1 MMARMPAINWNTAI
15 QYALLVKIAESVN
28 PSGSYGAAEMSQI
41 SSVGYTFLQT
51 LYGDDLATDI
61 DAHDG
66 DVVTF
71 GFLAVS
77 SAKELVAI
85 IRGTDTI
92 LEWLHDA
99 SFLMV
104 PTPIAGAHGTTEDG
118 FTAIYKSLR
127 IGPANGTQ
135 SAKDSIKG
143 YLDNDSATSVTVC
156 GHSLG
161 GALATYLTL
170 DVGLNTSCH
179 APTAYTYAS
188 PRAGD
193 HTFAGSYNAAIL
205 SSYRIENRQ
214 DLVPKLPPILPLPY
228 EHVNTKYELNPPANQ
243 INPTI
248 PCMHHLTTYLW
259 LMSQLTG
266 ASTFPLDADC
276 TAAAGAAGDH
286 I

>member
-1 MMARMPAINWNTAI
+1 MLPIDWNTAF
-15 QYALLVKIAESVN
+15 QYAVLVKIAESVN
-28 PSGSYGAAEMSQI
+28 PSGSYGAPEINQI
-41 SSVGYTFLQT
+41 NAAGYTFLQT

-61 DAHDG
+61 DAHVG

-77 SAKELVAI
+77 SAKELVAV
-85 IRGTDTI
+85 IRGTDTL

-104 PTPIAGAHGTTEDG
+104 PTPIAGAHGCTEDG
-118 FTAIYKSLR
+118 FTAVYRSLR
-127 IGPANGTQ
+127 IGQANGTP
-135 SAKDSIKG
+135 SARDSIEG
-143 YLDNDSATSVTVC
+143 YLDNGGATSVTVC

-161 GALATYLTL
+161 GALATLLTL

-179 APTAYTYAS
+179 APTAYSYAS
-188 PRAGD
+188 PRTGD
-193 HTFAGSYNAAIL
+193 HIFAGSYNAAIL
-205 SSYRIENRQ
+205 SSYRIQNRQ

-228 EHVNTKYELNPPANQ
+228 EHVNTQYELNPPPNQ

-259 LMSQLTG
+259 LMSQLAG
-266 ASTFPLDADC
+266 SNAFPLDTDC
-276 TAAAGAAGDH
+276 TAATVAAGSAH

>member
-1 MMARMPAINWNTAI
+1 MLPIDWNKAL
-15 QYALLVKIAESVN
+15 QYAVLVKIAESV
-28 PSGSYGAAEMSQI
+28 PPDGSYGQSEINQI
-41 SSVGYTFLQT
+41 KTAGYTFLQT

-61 DAHDG
+61 DPHLG
-66 DVVTF
+66 DVVSF

-77 SAKELVAI
+77 NAKELVAA

-92 LEWLHDA
+92 LEWLHDG

-104 PTPIAGAHGTTEDG
+104 PSPIVGAHGFTEDG
-118 FTAIYKSLR
+118 FTSVYRSMR
-127 IGPANGTQ
+127 IGQANGTP
-135 SAKDSIKG
+135 SAKDSIKS
-143 YLDNDSATSVTVC
+143 YLDTGAAASVTVC

-161 GALATYLTL
+161 GALATLLTF

-179 APTAYTYAS
+179 TPTAYTYAS
-188 PRAGD
+188 PRSGD
-193 HTFAGSYNAAIL
+193 HIFAGSYNAAIP
-205 SSYRIENRQ
+205 SSYRIANRQ

-228 EHVNTKYELNPPANQ
+228 EHVNTRYELNPPPNK

-259 LMSQLTG
+259 LMGQLAGTS
-266 ASTFPLDADC
+266 AYPLDSDC
-276 TAAAGAAGDH
+276 TAAGPAH

>member
-1 MMARMPAINWNTAI
+1 MLPINWNTAI
-15 QYALLVKIAESVN
+15 QYAGLVKIAEAVAPTGTYNQSVIDQIQ
-28 PSGSYGAAEMSQI
+28 AA
-41 SSVGYTFLQT
+41 GYTFLQT

-61 DAHDG
+61 DCHEG

-77 SAKELVAI
+77 SAKELVAA

-92 LEWLHDA
+92 LEWLHDG

-104 PTPIAGAHGTTEDG
+104 PSPIPGGHGYTEDG
-118 FTAIYKSLR
+118 FTAVYKSLR
-127 IGPANGTQ
+127 IGPANGTL
-135 SAKDSIKG
+135 AARDSIKS
-143 YLDNDSATSVTVC
+143 YLDTGVATCVTVC

-161 GALATYLTL
+161 GALAKLLTF

-179 APTAYTYAS
+179 APTLYTYAS
-188 PRAGD
+188 PRVGD
-193 HTFAGSYNAAIL
+193 HMFAGSFNAAIPA
-205 SSYRIENRQ
+205 SYRITNRQ

-228 EHVNTKYELNPPANQ
+228 EHVNTQYELNPPPNQ
-243 INPTI
+243 IQSSI

-259 LMSQLTG
+259 LMAQLAGVSAFSLDGNCISTG
-266 ASTFPLDADC
+266 VA
-276 TAAAGAAGDH
+276 DH

>member
-1 MMARMPAINWNTAI
+1 MLPINWNTAI
-15 QYALLVKIAESVN
+15 QYASLVKIAESVA
-28 PSGSYGAAEMSQI
+28 PSGSYGPNEIGAIKNA
-41 SSVGYTFLQT
+41 GYAFLQT

-61 DAHDG
+61 SPHLG

-77 SAKELVAI
+77 DAKELVVS

-99 SFLMV
+99 SYLMV
-104 PTPIAGAHGTTEDG
+104 PSPITGSHGYTEDG
-118 FTAIYKSLR
+118 FTAVYRSLR
-127 IGPANGTQ
+127 LGPAKGTS
-135 SAKDSIKG
+135 SAKDAVKG
-143 YLDNDSATSVTVC
+143 YLDAGAAASVTVC

-161 GALATYLTL
+161 GALATLLTL
-170 DVGLNTSCH
+170 DVGLNTACH

-188 PRAGD
+188 PRTGD
-193 HTFAGSYNAAIL
+193 HIFAGSFNAVIA
-205 SSYRIENRQ
+205 SCHRIANRQ

-228 EHVNTKYELNPPANQ
+228 EHVNTLYELQPPPNK

-259 LMSQLTG
+259 LMGQLAG
-266 ASTFPLDADC
+266 STAYPLDADC
-276 TAAAGAAGDH
+276 VATGPAH

>member
-1 MMARMPAINWNTAI
+1 MNWNTAI
-15 QYALLVKIAESVN
+15 QYALLVKIAESVA
-28 PSGSYGAAEMSQI
+28 PSGSYGTPEINQIAAA
-41 SSVGYTFLQT
+41 GYTFLRT
-51 LYGDDLATDI
+51 LYGDDLATDM
-61 DAHDG
+61 DAHAG

-77 SAKELVAI
+77 AAKELVAV

-92 LEWLHDA
+92 LEWMHDA

-104 PTPIAGAHGTTEDG
+104 PTPIAGAQGCTEDG

-135 SAKDSIKG
+135 AARDSIKS
-143 YLDNDSATSVTVC
+143 YLDNGAAATVTVC

-170 DVGLNTSCH
+170 DVALNTSCH

-193 HTFAGSYNAAIL
+193 HTFSGSYNAAIA
-205 SSYRIENRQ
+205 SSYRFENRQ

-228 EHVNTKYELNPPANQ
+228 EHVNTKYELVPPANQ
-243 INPTI
+243 INSTI

-259 LMSQLTG
+259 LISQLAG
-266 ASTFPLDADC
+266 SNAFPLDTDC
-276 TAAAGAAGDH
+276 VASAASLASAH